1 MLFRVLVERKGGHE
15 EEEFSVVKVVERV
28 ENIESRLYGRPLSER
43 GALDDKNH
51 HHRSRR
57 DDEKEDEEEEEED
70 DDDDDDLLS
79 VVSKNDIIIIIFI
92 V

>member
-1 MLFRVLVERKGGHE
+1 VLFRVLVERKGGHE
-15 EEEFSVVKVVERV
+15 EEEFSVFVVKKVVR
-28 ENIESRLYGRPLSER
+28 ESRLYGRPLSER

-57 DDEKEDEEEEEED
+57 DD
-70 DDDDDDLLS
+70 DLLS

>member
-15 EEEFSVVKVVERV
+15 EEEFSVFVVKKVVR
-28 ENIESRLYGRPLSER
+28 ESRLYGRPLSER

-57 DDEKEDEEEEEED
+57 DD
-70 DDDDDDLLS
+70 DLLS

>member
-15 EEEFSVVKVVERV
+15 EEEFSVFVVKKVVR
-28 ENIESRLYGRPLSER
+28 ESRLYGRPLSER

-57 DDEKEDEEEEEED
+57 DDEKEDEEEEEEE
-70 DDDDDDLLS
+70 DDDDDLLS